1 MIIRIVKL
9 SFHAEYI
16 SNFKTIFEENKQKI
30 ISQKGCNRIEMLE
43 DINEVNVI
51 FTYSWWDYEDD
62 LNNYRKVYCSY
73 HFVPNCSSPNTD
85 LSFQYIRFRATQR
98 KSRLGSNN
106 RILHRVNFPC
116 WRIRINRFICF

>member
-30 ISQKGCNRIEMLE
+30 ISQKGCNRLEMLK
-43 DINEVNVI
+43 DIKDVNVI

-62 LNNYRKVYCSY
+62 LSQLIG
-73 HFVPNCSSPNTD
+73 D
-85 LSFQYIRFRATQR
+85 
-98 KSRLGSNN
+98 
-106 RILHRVNFPC
+106 ILAHRVVNGVED
-116 WRIRINRFICF
+116 NKTYVLDAE